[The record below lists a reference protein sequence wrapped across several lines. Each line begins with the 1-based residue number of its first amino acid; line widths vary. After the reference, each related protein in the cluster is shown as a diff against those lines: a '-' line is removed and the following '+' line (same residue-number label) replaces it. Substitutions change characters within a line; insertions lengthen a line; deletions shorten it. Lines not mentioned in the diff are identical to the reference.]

1 MGNYL
6 SREQI
11 VGFQTA
17 DVETPAG
24 TILVRELPADVMFSL
39 AQSGAVEA
47 YQDDEGKA
55 RNRVHM
61 DKVDLIE
68 VALRCVVD
76 PETRAPMFGPGDRAA
91 VNNAGFGIVSAVAT
105 KALELTGWAAKKADA
120 EKDAEGASD
129 DPN

>member
-6 SREQI
+6 SRDEI

-17 DVETPAG
+17 DVDTPAG

-105 KALELTGWAAKKADA
+105 KALELTGWAAKKDA
-120 EKDAEGASD
+120 EKDAEGAGD